1 MPKKKGQ
8 EEGKRLVTNT
18 AYDLHVAD
26 GQLKGAAQLQFY
38 YHPSHPPELEN
49 TAGWGCTH
57 VMATMQRRA
66 FLMQGAEFDS

>member
-26 GQLKGAAQLQFY
+26 GHLKGAAQLQFY
-38 YHPSHPPELEN
+38 YHPSHPPELAKYSQMGLY
-49 TAGWGCTH
+49 TCDGHDAKAGIFNAGCR
-57 VMATMQRRA
+57 V
-66 FLMQGAEFDS
+66 